1 VVEYSSSE
9 KVDEEADDSVE
20 MAAMVEE
27 VAKVLVAVA

>member
-1 VVEYSSSE
+1 MVEYSSSE